1 MNWWMKNS
9 RNSIIDDDVF
19 IESES
24 SNTSIVNVED
34 IVKSNNKNDFNNIKD
49 SIDIERETFTQTN
62 K

>member
-1 MNWWMKNS
+1 MNKFENKLTEED
-9 RNSIIDDDVF
+9 IFV
-19 IESES
+19 ESQS

>member
-1 MNWWMKNS
+1 MNKFKD
-9 RNSIIDDDVF
+9 SIIDDDVF

-49 SIDIERETFTQTN
+49 SIDIERDIFTKN
-62 K
+62 NE

>member
-1 MNWWMKNS
+1 MNKFKD
-9 RNSIIDDDVF
+9 SIIDDDVF

-49 SIDIERETFTQTN
+49 SIDIERETFTQNN

>member
-1 MNWWMKNS
+1 MNIFKD
-9 RNSIIDDDVF
+9 SIIDDDVF

>member
-1 MNWWMKNS
+1 MNKFKD
-9 RNSIIDDDVF
+9 SIIYDDVF

>member
-1 MNWWMKNS
+1 MNKFKD
-9 RNSIIDDDVF
+9 SIIDDDVF

-34 IVKSNNKNDFNNIKD
+34 IVKSNNKNDCNNIKD

>member
-1 MNWWMKNS
+1 MNKFKD
-9 RNSIIDDDVF
+9 SIIDDDIL

-34 IVKSNNKNDFNNIKD
+34 IVKSNNKNNFNDIKD
-49 SIDIERETFTQTN
+49 SIDIERENFSN

>member
-1 MNWWMKNS
+1 MNKFKD
-9 RNSIIDDDVF
+9 SIIDDDVF

-24 SNTSIVNVED
+24 SNTSIVNVEY

>member
-1 MNWWMKNS
+1 MNKFKD
-9 RNSIIDDDVF
+9 SIIDDDVF

-24 SNTSIVNVED
+24 SNTFIVNVED

>member
-1 MNWWMKNS
+1 MNKFKD
-9 RNSIIDDDVF
+9 SIIDDDVF

-24 SNTSIVNVED
+24 SNTFIVNVED
-34 IVKSNNKNDFNNIKD
+34 IVKSNNKNDFNNIKE

>member
-1 MNWWMKNS
+1 MNKFKD
-9 RNSIIDDDVF
+9 SIIDDDVF
-19 IESES
+19 IDSES

>member
-1 MNWWMKNS
+1 MNKFKD
-9 RNSIIDDDVF
+9 SIIDDNIF

>member
-1 MNWWMKNS
+1 MNKFKD
-9 RNSIIDDDVF
+9 SIIDDDVF

-24 SNTSIVNVED
+24 SNTSILNVED

>member
-1 MNWWMKNS
+1 MNKFKD
-9 RNSIIDDDVF
+9 SIIDDDVF

-34 IVKSNNKNDFNNIKD
+34 IVKSNNKNDFNNIKY

>member
-1 MNWWMKNS
+1 MNKFKY
-9 RNSIIDDDVF
+9 SIIDDDVF

>member
-1 MNWWMKNS
+1 MNKFKDKL
-9 RNSIIDDDVF
+9 IEEDIFV
-19 IESES
+19 ESES

-49 SIDIERETFTQTN
+49 SIDIESETFTQTN